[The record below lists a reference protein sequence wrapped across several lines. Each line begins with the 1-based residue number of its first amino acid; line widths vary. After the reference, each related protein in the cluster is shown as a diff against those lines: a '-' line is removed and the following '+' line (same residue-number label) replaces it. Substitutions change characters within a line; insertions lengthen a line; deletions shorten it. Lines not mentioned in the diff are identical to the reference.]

1 MKNLHALVT
10 STMAILTCANVAY
23 AHDTTPIRVATY
35 NIAFDKVY
43 LDGQKPSSGK
53 GELKKA
59 LLTGEYP
66 RAVGIANVIKAV
78 NPDVLLL
85 NEIDG
90 NDDGV
95 TVEAFIDTY
104 LPDAGY
110 QFVAPTCN
118 TGVDSGFDYDNNGQ
132 TGDAGDAYG
141 YGSYSGQYCM
151 ALLSKLPITSTQT
164 FQKFLWKDLPNAH
177 RPQNPDGTQWYDDAE
192 WATFRLSSKTHAD
205 VTVDADGTPLHLLI
219 SHPTPPVFDGQEDRN
234 GKRNFDEIRLFADYV
249 SGKSAYLYD
258 DNGNTSVKLA
268 PNSAFVL
275 LGDLNASMVEGDA
288 FTDENGVKAMAQ
300 LFNLSNVQTGLR
312 EGETHLP
319 TSKGGVE
326 NGKLDKDGKVITDE
340 KAVSKYAAAH
350 TAVWKMRVDYVLP
363 SKNIEIVKT
372 GVYWPKQGETG
383 ADWVKA
389 SDHRLVWVDVIVPHS
404 EKEW

>member
-1 MKNLHALVT
+1 MCN
-10 STMAILTCANVAY
+10 SVAY
-23 AHDTTPIRVATY
+23 AHDITSIRVATY

-66 RAVGIANVIKAV
+66 RAVAIANVIKAV

-90 NDDGV
+90 NDDGA
-95 TVEAFIDTY
+95 TVKAFIDTY

-141 YGSYSGQYCM
+141 YGSYAGQYCM

-164 FQKFLWKDLPNAH
+164 FKKFLWKDLPSAH
-177 RPQNPDGTQWYDDAE
+177 RPQNPDGTQWYDDEE

-205 VTVDADGTPLHLLI
+205 VTVDVRGTPLHLLI
-219 SHPTPPVFDGQEDRN
+219 SHPTPPVFDGEEDRN

-258 DNGNTSVKLA
+258 DNG
-268 PNSAFVL
+268 
-275 LGDLNASMVEGDA
+275 
-288 FTDENGVKAMAQ
+288 VKAMAQ
-300 LFNLSNVQTGLR
+300 LFNAPTVQNGLR

-319 TSKGGVE
+319 TSKDGVE

-340 KAVSKYAAAH
+340 AA
-350 TAVWKMRVDYVLP
+350 MRVDYVLP

-372 GVYWPKQGETG
+372 GVYWPKQGETS

-389 SDHRLVWVDVIVPHS
+389 SDHRLVWADVIVPHS
-404 EKEW
+404 EKE